1 MRARA
6 SGIYHAQ
13 LCSFI
18 CLSIYMHM
26 SFFLMILVVLER
38 VSSRWNF
45 WPKFLL
51 IFQSRKFNTI
61 LSLLLAI
68 FLTGVGFAAT
78 RSAPVVNRVNVKIR
92 NLPLSLDGFTIVLLT
107 DVHIGPT
114 VNQRRIEE
122 IVAKTNELHTDM
134 VAISGDLVD
143 GFLSNLVQPTLS
155 LANLKSKYGVY
166 YATGNHEYY
175 YGDTNEWL
183 HYFTTKLNITV
194 LHNTNR
200 NLCSNSGDC
209 ICVAGVDDLLTEKLR
224 IPDHHMDA
232 ERALSGCSET
242 QPVILLVHQ
251 PNAASKI
258 LRSTK
263 KRIDLIL
270 SGHTHAGQFY
280 VVWLFVYLKN
290 DFLHGLYKIKNS
302 DTQIYVSSGVNY
314 WGPPNMILRITH
326 CPIIISG
333 IISATSIIFLNIFG
347 LTIFGVNDIYDY
359 RKGNR
364 ERQLSTLK
372 FEFFIFPFSV
382 FIYFRLIELA
392 KYVLTY
398 NTNGTMTN
406 HSTKYLQLIA
416 VGTILWL
423 FLGHATLFLYFIP
436 DLIPRFFVILSFLSI
451 GLWYH
456 IVIPL
461 VVFAML
467 TAVIS
472 RLKNISLNVKDLPG
486 DAKGIRFALISDI
499 HAGATVF
506 EEQVEE
512 IVDRVNNQAV
522 DAVFIVG
529 DAIDAPRNSIE
540 NRVRSLRFLKSKTFF
555 VSGNHEYYYGN
566 ASEWF
571 DLFEQYGFEVLNN
584 RHVLFRGICIA
595 GVSDYSSGR
604 SGLPNHMFEPVEALK
619 GCPQNTTTIVLSH
632 NPASTKEIAF
642 NDAHLRVDLILSGH
656 THAGQFYTVAPIVYL
671 MLPYYYGLYRVSPE
685 TQLFVTA
692 GTLYQGA
699 PMKMVWMSEIW
710 IIELHAS

>member
-1 MRARA
+1 
-6 SGIYHAQ
+6 
-13 LCSFI
+13 
-18 CLSIYMHM
+18 
-26 SFFLMILVVLER
+26 
-38 VSSRWNF
+38 
-45 WPKFLL
+45 
-51 IFQSRKFNTI
+51 
-61 LSLLLAI
+61 
-68 FLTGVGFAAT
+68 
-78 RSAPVVNRVNVKIR
+78 VNRVNVKIR

-114 VNQRRIEE
+114 VGEKRIEE
-122 IVAKTNELHTDM
+122 IVAKTNELHADM

-143 GFLSNLVQPTLS
+143 GFLSNLVQSTLP

-175 YGDTNEWL
+175 YGNTNEWL
-183 HYFTTKLNITV
+183 HYFTTKFNITV
-194 LHNTNR
+194 LRNTNR
-200 NLCSNSGDC
+200 NLCSSSGDC

-258 LRSTK
+258 LHSTK

-290 DFLHGLYKIKNS
+290 DFLHGLYRMKSS

-326 CPIIISG
+326 FPTIISC
-333 IISATSIIFLNIFG
+333 IISATSIVFLNIFG
-347 LTIFGVNDIYDY
+347 LIIFGVNDVYDY

-382 FIYFRLIELA
+382 FVYFRLIEFA

-406 HSTKYLQLIA
+406 HATKVILYILTSFSKNHFKMVKKNIVHKIKCIKNNLFQCLQLIA
-416 VGTILWL
+416 IGTMLWL

-436 DLIPRFFVILSFLSI
+436 DLIPRFLVNLSFLSI

-461 VVFAML
+461 VVFAVL
-467 TAVIS
+467 TAMIS
-472 RLKNISLNVKDLPG
+472 GLKNITLNVKDLPDG
-486 DAKGIRFALISDI
+486 AKGIRFALISDI
-499 HAGATVF
+499 HAGAAVF
-506 EEQVEE
+506 EEQVEK
-512 IVDRVNNQAV
+512 IVDRVNSQAV
-522 DAVFIVG
+522 DAVLIVG

-540 NRVRSLRFLKSKTFF
+540 NRVRSLRY
-555 VSGNHEYYYGN
+555 VIYVVEY
-566 ASEWF
+566 
-571 DLFEQYGFEVLNN
+571 
-584 RHVLFRGICIA
+584 
-595 GVSDYSSGR
+595 
-604 SGLPNHMFEPVEALK
+604 
-619 GCPQNTTTIVLSH
+619 
-632 NPASTKEIAF
+632 
-642 NDAHLRVDLILSGH
+642 
-656 THAGQFYTVAPIVYL
+656 
-671 MLPYYYGLYRVSPE
+671 
-685 TQLFVTA
+685 
-692 GTLYQGA
+692 
-699 PMKMVWMSEIW
+699 
-710 IIELHAS
+710 